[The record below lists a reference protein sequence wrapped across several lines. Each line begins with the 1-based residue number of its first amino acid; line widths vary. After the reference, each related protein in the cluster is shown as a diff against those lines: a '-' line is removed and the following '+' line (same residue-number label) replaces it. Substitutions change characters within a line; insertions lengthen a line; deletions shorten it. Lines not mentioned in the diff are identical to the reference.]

1 MPAKLQA
8 RDLSMMESAARCAVA
23 PTRLIQHT
31 SKSTRLGLHS
41 AFFDSLVQDRQKEQ
55 YGAFRT
61 SIKLISNGV
70 RVIPDA
76 ACTFQMRHTGT
87 TG

>member
-1 MPAKLQA
+1 
-8 RDLSMMESAARCAVA
+8 MME
-23 PTRLIQHT
+23 
-31 SKSTRLGLHS
+31 HS
-41 AFFDSLVQDRQKEQ
+41 AFFDLVQDRQKEQ